1 VTIAQLLGA
10 GLAAVLA
17 GMMGSLLG
25 LGGGLFITPLLTGI
39 LGIDI
44 HLATAASIVGVV
56 ATSNTGGASYLRR
69 GLPHIR
75 LGVLLETCTVAGAI
89 VGALANGLLSA
100 RLLSAAFAA
109 VLVYAGVSLLRRP
122 REHRV
127 EADPLAVRLGLTDA
141 FPVHHI
147 VTGLCCA
154 LIAGLTSGLLGV
166 GGGLILVPAMVG
178 FMGVP
183 IRIAT
188 ATSTYMI
195 GVTGVAGAAIQL
207 MHGHVDP
214 VLAAPVVL
222 GVFVGAS
229 IGPRIAPRLSP
240 AHLRVLFIVVVGLA
254 LVQMIAQVVRP

>member
-1 VTIAQLLGA
+1 VTVAQLLGS

-25 LGGGLFITPLLTGI
+25 LGGGLFITPLLTGV
-39 LGIDI
+39 LSIDI

-75 LGVLLETCTVAGAI
+75 LALLMETCTVAGAI
-89 VGALANGLLSA
+89 VGALANGLFSA
-100 RLLSAAFAA
+100 RLLAAAFAL
-109 VLVYAGVSLLRRP
+109 VLIYAATTLLRKP
-122 REHRV
+122 QEHRV
-127 EADPLAVRLGLTDA
+127 DADPLAVRLGLTEA
-141 FPVHHI
+141 FPVRHLA
-147 VTGLCCA
+147 TGLSCA
-154 LIAGLTSGLLGV
+154 LLAGLTSGLLGV
-166 GGGLILVPAMVG
+166 GGGLILVPAMVS

-183 IRIAT
+183 IKIAT

-207 MHGHVDP
+207 VRGHVDP

-222 GVFVGAS
+222 GVFLGAS

-240 AHLRVLFIVVVGLA
+240 AHIRLLFIVAVGLA
-254 LVQMIAQVVRP
+254 LVQMIAQVVTT